1 MLSRNRCIIALAL
14 LLHCAALAA
23 ETPPAKK
30 PVREII
36 PRTAENFQDEASVWR
51 EGVHAG
57 LLVVPSGEKAWAYF
71 KGHAGT
77 SAGQARDQ
85 MWSDVSAHTGEY
97 GKRVG
102 GVAQSGLDAGK
113 QVFKAGT
120 AVTGG
125 IGAVTHNVAQ
135 PAVDY
140 GSEAW
145 KQASQRFILGYM
157 TYTERT
163 DEDRKALRAIP
174 GDYFVHLKDDF
185 SNLRELEANADIT
198 IATHIKG
205 DWSRAWDEGVAAW
218 NEAYERSGERSS
230 PWAGLMDVLA
240 GNAKQAYYA
249 VAKPAARSTLQ
260 GADATLQVAGQVGE
274 KVATN
279 MVFLPTAAA
288 FIVSGEFVRSS
299 GLALYYSSS
308 AGIKL
313 VTPYL
318 EGGVLTGLSLLSY
331 GAAGATYGAG
341 GAVGA
346 VNQIAVTVVA
356 TPVAAAGT
364 AAMAG
369 AGHTA
374 VYGARVTY
382 DLLKGSTRVALNET
396 SAGIVLG
403 YAALTQVPWQ
413 VLQATANAG
422 YFLVFDAKG
431 LAIATYR
438 GEVQWHD
445 DSGAKAS
452 VSARDLPVGSVL
464 NLDALGKENGA
475 NIEVITRDPKIIQE
489 VLKKMPQDMGAGE
502 QP

>member
-1 MLSRNRCIIALAL
+1 MLSRNRCIITLAL
-14 LLHCAALAA
+14 LLHGTALAA
-23 ETPPAKK
+23 ETPPARK

-36 PRTAENFQDEASVWR
+36 PDTARNFSDQASVWR

-57 LLVVPSGEKAWAYF
+57 LLVVPSGEKAWTYF
-71 KGHAGT
+71 KGHAKT
-77 SAGQARDQ
+77 SAGQALDQ
-85 MWSDVSAHTGEY
+85 LGAEVSGHTGEY
-97 GKRVG
+97 GKRMG
-102 GVAQSGLDAGK
+102 SAAQSGLDAGA

-120 AVTGG
+120 AVTAGV
-125 IGAVTHNVAQ
+125 GAVTHKLAQ
-135 PAVDY
+135 PGADY

-157 TYTERT
+157 TYAERT
-163 DEDRKALRAIP
+163 EEDRKALRAIP
-174 GDYFVHLKDDF
+174 GDYFVHLNDDF
-185 SNLRELEANADIT
+185 SNLRELEANADIS

-218 NEAYERSGERSS
+218 NEAYERSGQRSN
-230 PWAGLMDVLA
+230 PWAGLMDVVA

-260 GADATLQVAGQVGE
+260 GAEATFQVAGQVGE

-331 GAAGATYGAG
+331 GAAGATYAAG

-346 VNQIAVTVVA
+346 VNQIAVTAA
-356 TPVAAAGT
+356 TPVAAVG
-364 AAMAG
+364 AAAVAG

-382 DLLKGSTRVALNET
+382 DLLKGTTRVALNET
-396 SAGIVLG
+396 GAGIVLG

-413 VLQATANAG
+413 VLQATANTG
-422 YFLVFDAKG
+422 YFLVYDAKG
-431 LAIATYR
+431 LAIAAYR
-438 GEVQWHD
+438 GEVQWRD
-445 DSGAKAS
+445 DSGAKGS
-452 VSARDLPVGSVL
+452 VPARDLPVGSVVD
-464 NLDALGKENGA
+464 LDALGKENGV
-475 NIEVITRDPKIIQE
+475 NIEVISRDPKVIQE
-489 VLKKMPQDMGAGE
+489 VLKKMPQDLGAGE